1 MEHKYI
7 ITSDGELY
15 HYGVK
20 GMKWGVRRYQNEDG
34 SLTETGKKR
43 LSNYQTKELARIDK
57 KYDTSR
63 EVRRFNK
70 ASERQQIAR
79 FAGNQVY
86 ESRQIAKQQRA
97 SRELWMK
104 NAYKAIEKSKVMS
117 MTYEDMQKEKLD
129 VGMRYAKSA
138 LVTIGSHAAMFA
150 GVTPIA
156 LVSVPIH
163 NDRYKTRRRLEAEDH
178 REAARIANNM
188 YDSVWNR

>member
-1 MEHKYI
+1 MSKRGENFKMEHKYVL
-7 ITSDGELY
+7 TSDGELY

-34 SLTETGKKR
+34 SLTEAGKKR

-70 ASERQQIAR
+70 ASERQ
-79 FAGNQVY
+79 
-86 ESRQIAKQQRA
+86 QIAKQQRA

-188 YDSVWNR
+188 YDSVWNRRYE